1 MEASV
6 RKKSIDLSDPRWTF
20 GAIITFT
27 GILLT
32 ILIILWNVRNKL
44 SAMEAKVAI
53 FTECKTQID
62 KINKEYVPVEQL
74 VNVVDLLQTENQE
87 LIGISRGNT
96 AQVKEATDRYH
107 NLILQ
112 WERDMRHMRGG
123 VMNNEKLAK

>member
-1 MEASV
+1 M
-6 RKKSIDLSDPRWTF
+6 
-20 GAIITFT
+20 
-27 GILLT
+27 
-32 ILIILWNVRNKL
+32 
-44 SAMEAKVAI
+44 
-53 FTECKTQID
+53 
-62 KINKEYVPVEQL
+62 PVEQL